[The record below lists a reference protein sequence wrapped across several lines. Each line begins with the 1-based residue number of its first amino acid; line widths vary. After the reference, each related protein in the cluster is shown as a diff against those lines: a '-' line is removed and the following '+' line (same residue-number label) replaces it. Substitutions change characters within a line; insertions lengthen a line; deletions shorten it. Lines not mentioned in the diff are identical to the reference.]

1 MSIERTAAH
10 PQVIRG
16 LSVLL
21 TLLLAALVVAV
32 LVADA
37 RSSWPLA
44 LAVSSA
50 VTALLGAAVVVLAG
64 GRR

>member
-32 LVADA
+32 LVADT

>member
-50 VTALLGAAVVVLAG
+50 VTALFGAAVVVLAG